1 MSIVTHKL
9 IKYAQGAIPSS
20 ESRKTLTPEVL
31 SELLDRYGDAVGTK
45 HRRIFVPKENL
56 KKGDLVNMGFRF
68 AVGVPEKGGNLIA
81 SYKHRDSNLHAH
93 KYKDGWTMH
102 RDELPPSARHLVT
115 EGIPAIYYNMVKAKG
130 RMSDQ
135 VKSKTE
141 ELLKLLSGSPEAIS
155 S

>member
-1 MSIVTHKL
+1 MSLITRKL
-9 IKYAQGAIPSS
+9 IKYAQGNSQGS
-20 ESRKTLTPEVL
+20 ESRKRLTLEGL

-68 AVGVPEKGGNLIA
+68 AVGVPEKGSNLIA
-81 SYKHRDSNLHAH
+81 SYKHRGSNLHVH
-93 KYKDGWTMH
+93 KYRDGWTMH

-115 EGIPAIYYNMVKAKG
+115 EGIPAIYYNMIKTKG
-130 RMSDQ
+130 RMSDK

-141 ELLKLLSGSPEAIS
+141 ELLKLLSGSYEAVS
-155 S
+155 P